1 LFDYKEERRDRAQRS
16 SGNHRRYCWNGAN
29 TRPETEL

>member
-1 LFDYKEERRDRAQRS
+1 LFDYKEERRDRAQWS
-16 SGNHRRYCWNGAN
+16 SGNHQPRRNGAN